1 MKGRPRVVLPLAAA
15 LAAVLAAALAVAFVM
30 EAGERGQ
37 VELLRSGALERPK
50 GATAS
55 AQQADRA
62 FATGWGGWLRRVT
75 LQIKAAMHLSRGLPA
90 SKVARLDGILAGDV
104 KEDMKRGEAVAS
116 RLSAA
121 APVPRAASAR
131 RKAAV
136 NAASRSRAQAQLDA
150 SEERQAEELDGLKPK
165 ATAAEIKSRLR
176 VQKVGKATIDPF
188 GKKLG
193 NKVARDDDTVHADE
207 QRLMAAE
214 KQLEVETAAK
224 VGPAPMARAQD
235 AAHRRGRRA
244 AKRVYFPRAVRHE
257 QAKSLLGKAQK
268 DLAVSAK
275 DHAKLRQMQEHIKLV
290 MSETPGDKAEAQKEE
305 QQEEEQFDQTLSSL
319 GLASKPAFKSKEQ
332 WPSQLQLPK

>member
-1 MKGRPRVVLPLAAA
+1 MKTRVVVPLAAA
-15 LAAVLAAALAVAFVM
+15 LAAVLAAALAVAFVLG
-30 EAGERGQ
+30 ARERGQ

-136 NAASRSRAQAQLDA
+136 NAASRSRAQAQVHA
-150 SEERQAEELDGLKPK
+150 SEERQAEDLDGLKPK
-165 ATAAEIKSRLR
+165 ATAAEIKSRVL
-176 VQKVGKATIDPF
+176 VAGKASIDPF

-224 VGPAPMARAQD
+224 VGPAHKARAQD
-235 AAHRRGRRA
+235 AAHRRGRSA
-244 AKRVYFPRAVRHE
+244 AKRVFFPRAVRHE
-257 QAKSLLGKAQK
+257 QAKPLLRKAQK
-268 DLAVSAK
+268 DLVVSAK
-275 DHAKLRQMQEHIKLV
+275 DHAKLRKMQEHIKLV

-305 QQEEEQFDQTLSSL
+305 QEEEQQFDQTLSNL